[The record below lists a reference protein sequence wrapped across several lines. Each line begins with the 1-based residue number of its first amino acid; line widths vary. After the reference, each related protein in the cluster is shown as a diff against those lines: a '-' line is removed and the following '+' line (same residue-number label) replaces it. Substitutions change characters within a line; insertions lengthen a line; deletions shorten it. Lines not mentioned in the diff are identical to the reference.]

1 VNKPGPHPSLA
12 NRLPSEGI
20 NSSDEHPLKEFA
32 WLLVGAL
39 VTLAVVI
46 ALIGWGVQWLA
57 PKVPFRHEVTLAK
70 AVLDREQTAA
80 DAQRSAYLQALAN
93 RVAATMRLPS
103 DIPLVVQ
110 FTDESVINAYATIG
124 GRIRVYRG
132 LLEKLP
138 SEEALA
144 ALLAH
149 EIAHVKHRHVAASMG
164 RGLALT
170 LLFSVI
176 GGDAGAQAAQG
187 VLGQVAGLALM
198 GYSREQETLADTE
211 ALQASAAVYGHV
223 GGYASLFA
231 ALGAAEKN
239 KGPSVAV
246 LRSHPLTETRLAHA
260 QTMAQARGWAFTGS
274 VTPLPP
280 LWGTGA
286 AAPAKP

>member
-1 VNKPGPHPSLA
+1 VNKPGPHPSLE

-20 NSSDEHPLKEFA
+20 NSSNEHPLKEFV

-46 ALIGWGVQWLA
+46 AAIGWGVQWLA
-57 PKVPFRHEVTLAK
+57 PKVPFRHEVRLAK
-70 AVLDREQTAA
+70 KLLDREQTPA
-80 DAQRSAYLQALAN
+80 DAQRSAYLQALAD
-93 RVAATMRLPS
+93 RVAATMSMPG
-103 DIPLVVQ
+103 DMPLIVQ
-110 FTDESVINAYATIG
+110 FTDEPVVNAYATIG

-132 LLEKLP
+132 LLQKLP

-170 LLFSVI
+170 LIFSVM

-223 GGYASLFA
+223 GGYGSLFA
-231 ALGAAEKN
+231 ALGEVEKN
-239 KGPSVAV
+239 KGPSMAV
-246 LRSHPLTETRLAHA
+246 LRSHPLTATRLAQA

-274 VTPLPP
+274 MTPLPP
-280 LWGTGA
+280 LWA
-286 AAPAKP
+286 PSAPAPAKP